1 MTDNDFESLFSENV
15 SNLRFVAWDTET
27 TGSSPTSDHLVE
39 IAAIAFD
46 EEFEH
51 RRFETLVKPPIS
63 IPPEVI
69 KIHGIDDAMVAEAP
83 QTAEALQ
90 RFSDFLKFSGTPRV
104 LMAHNAGF
112 DVGMVHAA
120 ARHIKKE
127 GQSADVVA
135 SFEREIVLDTCMA
148 AKVLLPELP
157 HHGVEAL
164 MKHFKIEPVRY
175 HRAMEDVKALY
186 AIFMKLLGLAAD
198 QCAAKQSFTFGQ
210 LIDLCGGYFVLD
222 PKDSKARRK
231 PFCLPPR
238 ISAIE
243 NLCGSEARVGIVYVD
258 RPGPHD
264 SESGDYRYITP
275 LAVKMRA
282 FRVYVEAFCH
292 RDNIKKTFR
301 ADRIVKIGK
310 VEL

>member
-1 MTDNDFESLFSENV
+1 MSDFESLFSENI
-15 SNLRFVAWDTET
+15 SNVRFVAWDTET
-27 TGSSPTSDHLVE
+27 TGSSPSADHLVE
-39 IAAIAFD
+39 IAGIAFD

-51 RRFETLVKPPIS
+51 RRFETLVKPPVS

-69 KIHGIDDAMVAEAP
+69 KIHGIDDSMVVDAP
-83 QTAEALQ
+83 ETGEALG
-90 RFSDFLKFSGTPRV
+90 RFADFLKLAGSPRI

-112 DVGMVHAA
+112 DVGMVHGAAKRLAA
-120 ARHIKKE
+120 AH
-127 GQSADVVA
+127 QSADAIA
-135 SFEREIVLDTCMA
+135 SFDREIVLDTCMA
-148 AKVLLPELP
+148 AKVLLPDLP

-175 HRAMEDVKALY
+175 HRAMEDVRALY

-198 QCAAKQSFTFGQ
+198 QCAATQSFTLGR

-222 PKDSKARRK
+222 PKDAKIRRK
-231 PFCLPPR
+231 PFFLPPR

-243 NLCGSEARVGIVYVD
+243 SLCGTDARVAIVYVD

-264 SESGDYRYITP
+264 SDSGDYRYITP
-275 LAVKMRA
+275 LSVKMRA

-310 VEL
+310 VETT